1 MCAKNGALKADKSQ
15 RWACGTDIIKNW
27 TKETQS
33 FNTCMFFA
41 EMYFAN
47 IHFGD
52 WVRAADEIL
61 DVQDNWLI

>member
-1 MCAKNGALKADKSQ
+1 
-15 RWACGTDIIKNW
+15 
-27 TKETQS
+27 
-33 FNTCMFFA
+33 MFFA

-61 DVQDNWLI
+61 DVQDN